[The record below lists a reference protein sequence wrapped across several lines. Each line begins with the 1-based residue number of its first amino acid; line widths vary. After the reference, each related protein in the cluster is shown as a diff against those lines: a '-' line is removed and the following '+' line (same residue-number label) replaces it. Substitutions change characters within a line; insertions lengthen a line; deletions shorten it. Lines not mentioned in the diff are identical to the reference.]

1 MFQVVLWTFGKTIA
15 RKPRHRVRQQVTHDV
30 HDAWQQIWNIKKM
43 TRCWVDGGQFYMWI
57 IPDIWKEEY
66 EIANTSEKCQI
77 RTTEYVAF
85 GIMSFGTMKH
95 WGLCRL
101 ELCRIGDY
109 VAFSIPSFVLMSLGF
124 MSFGIMSFGILSVN
138 HNKISGI

>member
-1 MFQVVLWTFGKTIA
+1 MFQVVLWTFGKTA
-15 RKPRHRVRQQVTHDV
+15 SSCASTGHTWC
-30 HDAWQQIWNIKKM
+30 AWRMTTNLKYKKM

-77 RTTEYVAF
+77 RPTEYVAF